1 MTSSINRALRFAFAL
16 SAAYVIGLGLA
27 DSARA
32 DGIDVP
38 RASAAAYCKTIT
50 LVCENARTYGLCPIG
65 ITDVGELVTAR
76 LTPGPTYVRLIPM
89 GNGYRY
95 AGRGIWFD
103 GKGDVGRLFFGH
115 HHSVACAVEWH

>member
-1 MTSSINRALRFAFAL
+1 MTSSINRALRFAFVF

-38 RASAAAYCKTIT
+38 RASATAYCKTIT

-65 ITDVGELVTAR
+65 VTDVGELVTAR
-76 LTPGPTYVRLIPM
+76 LTPGATHVRLIPM

-103 GKGDVGRLFFGH
+103 GKGDAGRLFFGH
-115 HHSVACAVEWH
+115 HRSVACAVEWH